1 MAKSK
6 EKTLDYIID
15 EMIDAVSNSKDEIFS
30 IGEDSR
36 KEYEKL
42 KHELEETKQSVL
54 EIITEGDDL
63 EQKVRFS
70 RVRLSEVSQ
79 NFNQYNEEQIREIYD
94 QTHRLQSELSMKREK
109 ERNLRERRD
118 DLERRLLKLE
128 QTVARAEG
136 LVGKISVVLNYLSD
150 DFKQVGDLLQEAHE
164 KQEFGLRI
172 IEAQEEERRRLSR
185 EMHDGPA
192 QMLANILLRSELID
206 RTFRERSPEEALKEI
221 KDMRQMV
228 RTSLHEVRRIIYDLR
243 PMALDDL
250 GLIPTMKKY
259 LANMSEYN
267 KVEIQFTTH
276 GKERRLNSKYEVALF
291 RLVQESV
298 QNAIKHAEASAI
310 QVKVEITESAILVV
324 IKDDGKGFDLSHK
337 KENSFGLVGMK
348 ERVEM
353 LDGHL
358 RITSR
363 VEQGTTIFIQVPL
376 NES

>member
-1 MAKSK
+1 MARSDERK
-6 EKTLDYIID
+6 LDFIID

-36 KEYEKL
+36 KEFEKL
-42 KHELEETKQSVL
+42 RNLLSETKATVQRV
-54 EIITEGDDL
+54 IKEGDDL

-70 RVRLSEVSQ
+70 RIRLSKVSQ
-79 NFNQYNEEQIREIYD
+79 HFDQYNENQIREIYD
-94 QTHRLQSELSMKREK
+94 QTHKLQTELTMKREK
-109 ERNLRERRD
+109 ERNLREKRD
-118 DLERRLLKLE
+118 DLERRLINLE
-128 QTVARAEG
+128 RTVARAES
-136 LVGKISVVLNYLSD
+136 LVGRISVVLNYLSD

-206 RTFRERSPEEALKEI
+206 RTFRERSPEEALEEI
-221 KDMRQMV
+221 KDMRKMV
-228 RTSLHEVRRIIYDLR
+228 RSSLYEVRRIIYDLR

-267 KVEIQFTTH
+267 KIDIEFTTH
-276 GKERRLNSKYEVALF
+276 GKERRFNSKYEVALF

-298 QNAIKHAEASAI
+298 QNAIKHAEASSI
-310 QVKVEITESAILVV
+310 QVKVEITESAVLVV
-324 IKDDGKGFDLSHK
+324 IKDDGKGFDTKHK
-337 KENSFGLVGMK
+337 KDHSFGLVGMK
-348 ERVEM
+348 ERVDM
-353 LDGHL
+353 LEGQL
-358 RITSR
+358 KITSK
-363 VEQGTTIFIQVPL
+363 VGKGTTIFIQVPL
-376 NES
+376 NE